1 MSIVQSVNISSDEL
15 NNDLKKS
22 QLRNESALH
31 YLILAITRVASEK
44 RPFKKLALGTW
55 GQIFSDKN
63 K

>member
-31 YLILAITRVASEK
+31 YIILAITRASEK
-44 RPFKKLALGTW
+44 RPFKKLALGTY
-55 GQIFSDKN
+55 QIFSDKN